1 MRGVSWKVH
10 KQTLHYN
17 VERACPYS
25 RKPKSYPV
33 ACKEEDKKY
42 IELSFTVF
50 HGPQVQD
57 FNGDFWLLVPT
68 MDLPPPCH
76 TQVGACYRRCV
87 PQHRSRHRHN
97 NHLGNLWPHHQHRAL
112 QLLLCRAYPH
122 HPLRTVFLYLS
133 YPHPNF
139 NPFRSLPH
147 TLPCFAGWNQSQS
160 SPLCFRS
167 PYHYFAPPNKG
178 SDGPCCFF
186 FFGIRLFCIIIL

>member
-1 MRGVSWKVH
+1 MRGVSWKVR

-25 RKPKSYPV
+25 RNETTPKSYPV

-76 TQVGACYRRCV
+76 TQCSQTR
-87 PQHRSRHRHN
+87 P
-97 NHLGNLWPHHQHRAL
+97 L
-112 QLLLCRAYPH
+112 QFG
-122 HPLRTVFLYLS
+122 TGLS
-133 YPHPNF
+133 N
-139 NPFRSLPH
+139 
-147 TLPCFAGWNQSQS
+147 WNQLVLILAGFGFF
-160 SPLCFRS
+160 PG
-167 PYHYFAPPNKG
+167 YFKKN
-178 SDGPCCFF
+178 
-186 FFGIRLFCIIIL
+186 I